1 MRILFTDLSAYEV
14 KKWRWDFGD
23 GTQSDEINPIH
34 DFSKKGSYNVCL
46 IVSNEYGSDTL
57 CRLLNLGVTSSEE
70 INDASIKFYPNPVR
84 DHLILD
90 LERYIPMD
98 GELEVFDLFGVRQ
111 CRQKL
116 NQGQQEI
123 HISSLEEGIYL
134 FIIKEN
140 GRIIYQ
146 QKILKVM

>member
-1 MRILFTDLSAYEV
+1 
-14 KKWRWDFGD
+14 
-23 GTQSDEINPIH
+23 
-34 DFSKKGSYNVCL
+34 
-46 IVSNEYGSDTL
+46 
-57 CRLLNLGVTSSEE
+57 
-70 INDASIKFYPNPVR
+70 VR

-123 HISSLEEGIYL
+123 QIGSLKEGIYL
-134 FIIKEN
+134 FIIKES

-146 QKILKVM
+146 QKILKQN